1 MDTGA
6 AGTGTDFHTGT
17 GKNWHINTRTGH
29 FGKFG
34 TTSIP
39 VPGNLVSSVR
49 HPHRYRG
56 YRYRTQHT
64 RTFASTNKN
73 YQVPGTNKKVSAMTR
88 IA

>member
-1 MDTGA
+1 MDTGT

-39 VPGNLVSSVR
+39 VPDTLVSSVR
-49 HPHRYRG
+49 HP
-56 YRYRTQHT
+56 YRYQAYTGT
-64 RTFASTNKN
+64 
-73 YQVPGTNKKVSAMTR
+73 VPNTPVIRVILKTSLDVVVLAKSRDLCVMS
-88 IA
+88 